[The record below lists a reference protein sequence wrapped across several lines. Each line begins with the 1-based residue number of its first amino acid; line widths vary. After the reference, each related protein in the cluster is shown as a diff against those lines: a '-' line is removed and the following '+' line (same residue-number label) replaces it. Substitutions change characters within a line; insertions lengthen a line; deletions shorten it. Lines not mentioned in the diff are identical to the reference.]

1 LLGLTPISTSIITVL
16 INKQMPNQNNQKIAI
31 VHDYFGQY
39 GGAEKVVEVW
49 LGMYP
54 EALLYTA
61 YFIPEKFKSSEIIT
75 QAWEEGRV
83 VTTPIQLLFKIK
95 WMQKFQKHLFWVY
108 PILMS
113 FLTVK
118 AADVVLISSTYCG
131 KNISIENSP
140 SNAIPKI
147 IHYCHS
153 PTRFL
158 HGLVTETDHK
168 SLSGFLQALIPL
180 FTFWLKWMDLN
191 AANYLSKKGA
201 IWVGNSKFI
210 CSLIKQVY
218 SVEPILIYPPT
229 DIQKFINI
237 QPKQPLSRN
246 SYYLCHGRIS
256 FHKRLDL
263 AIQACLELGIPL
275 KIGGT
280 SALPKEMEDLKSLV
294 TVYETKNP
302 QSKGLIEFLGRT
314 TDDQYLNLL
323 ENCKG
328 FLFPGKED
336 AGITPIEVFASGIP
350 VIAYQAGGAL
360 EYLQNGINGVFFKD
374 QTVES
379 LKSAIL
385 EYQDLLSKSTFTAAI
400 IKETAKQ
407 FSQEIFESKITD
419 LVQI

>member
-1 LLGLTPISTSIITVL
+1 MNS
-16 INKQMPNQNNQKIAI
+16 QNNQKIAI

-49 LGMYP
+49 LEIYP

-61 YFIPEKFKSSEIIT
+61 YFIPEKFESSKIIST
-75 QAWEEGRV
+75 AWKEGRV
-83 VTTPIQLLFKIK
+83 ITTPIQTLFKIK
-95 WMQKFQKHLFWVY
+95 WLQKFQKHLFWVY

-113 FLTVK
+113 FLVVK
-118 AADVVLISSTYCG
+118 SADVVLISSTYCG
-131 KNISIENSP
+131 KNVSISN
-140 SNAIPKI
+140 NQQNQQPKI

-168 SLSGFLQALIPL
+168 SLSTLFQLLIPL

-191 AANYLSKKGA
+191 AAKYLSKKGV

-210 CSLIKQVY
+210 CSIIKKVY
-218 SVEPILIYPPT
+218 NVEPRLIYPPT
-229 DIQKFINI
+229 DIQKFIKVH
-237 QPKQPLSRN
+237 PKQPLSKN
-246 SYYLCHGRIS
+246 NYYLCHGRIS

-275 KIGGT
+275 KIGGA
-280 SALPKEMEDLKSLV
+280 SAFPKEMEDLKSLV
-294 TVYETKNP
+294 VNFEAKNP
-302 QSKGLIEFLGRT
+302 NSAGLIEFLGRT
-314 TDDQYLNLL
+314 TDEQYLNLL

-336 AGITPIEVFASGIP
+336 AGITPIEVFAAGIP

-360 EYLQNGINGVFFKD
+360 EYLQHGMNGVFFKD

-379 LKSAIL
+379 LKSGIL
-385 EYQDLLSKSTFTAAI
+385 EYEGLLSKSAFSTTK
-400 IKETAKQ
+400 IKETAQQ
-407 FSQEIFESKITD
+407 FSQEIFKNKIKD
-419 LVQI
+419 LVLK

>member
-1 LLGLTPISTSIITVL
+1 
-16 INKQMPNQNNQKIAI
+16 MPNQNNQKIAI

-75 QAWEEGRV
+75 KAWKEGRV
-83 VTTPIQLLFKIK
+83 ITTPIQTLFKIK

-118 AADVVLISSTYCG
+118 SADVVLISSTYCG
-131 KNISIENSP
+131 KNISVGNSP
-140 SNAIPKI
+140 SNLNPKI

-168 SLSGFLQALIPL
+168 SLNNFLQFLIPL
-180 FTFWLKWMDLN
+180 FTFWLKIMDLN
-191 AANYLSKKGA
+191 ATKYLTKKGA

-218 SVEPILIYPPT
+218 NVDSILIYPPT
-229 DIQKFINI
+229 DIQKFINV
-237 QPKQPLSRN
+237 QPKQPLSSN
-246 SYYLCHGRIS
+246 EYYLCHGRIS

-280 SALPKEMEDLKSLV
+280 SALPKEMADLKSLV
-294 TVYETKNP
+294 ANFEAKKPN
-302 QSKGLIEFLGRT
+302 SAGLIEFLGRT
-314 TDDQYLNLL
+314 TDEQYLNLL
-323 ENCKG
+323 QNCKG

-336 AGITPIEVFASGIP
+336 AGITPIEVFAAGIP

-379 LKSAIL
+379 LKSAII
-385 EYQDLLSKSTFTAAI
+385 EYQDLLSKSTFSSLQ
-400 IKETAKQ
+400 IKETSKL
-407 FSQEIFESKITD
+407 FSQEIFENKIKD
-419 LVQI
+419 LVLK

>member
-1 LLGLTPISTSIITVL
+1 LGLTPISTSITTIL
-16 INKQMPNQNNQKIAI
+16 NKKPMPNLNNQKIAI

-49 LGMYP
+49 LEMYP
-54 EALLYTA
+54 EAIIYTS
-61 YFIPEKFKSSEIIT
+61 YIIPEKLKFSEPIT
-75 QAWEEGRV
+75 KAWKEGRV
-83 VTTPIQLLFKIK
+83 VTTPIQAIFRIK

-108 PILMS
+108 SILMS
-113 FLTVK
+113 FITVTN
-118 AADVVLISSTYCG
+118 ADVVLISSTHCG
-131 KNISIENSP
+131 KNVSIGNST
-140 SNAIPKI
+140 SNQVPKI

-158 HGLVTETDHK
+158 HGFVTERDHK
-168 SLSGFLQALIPL
+168 SLNYIFQFSIPF
-180 FTFWLKWMDLN
+180 FTFWLKIMDLN
-191 AANYLSKKGA
+191 AAKYLTKKGA

-218 SVEPILIYPPT
+218 NVDSILIYPPT
-229 DIQKFINI
+229 DIQKFFNI
-237 QPKQPLSRN
+237 QPTQPLSN
-246 SYYLCHGRIS
+246 NLYYLCHGRIS

-280 SALPKEMEDLKSLV
+280 SALPKEMADLKSLV
-294 TVYETKNP
+294 ASFESKNP
-302 QSKGLIEFLGRT
+302 NSAGLIEFLGRT
-314 TDDQYLNLL
+314 SDEQYLYLL

-374 QTVES
+374 QTVDS
-379 LKSAIL
+379 LKSGIL
-385 EYQDLLSKSTFTAAI
+385 EYQELLSKSNFSSTK
-400 IKETAKQ
+400 IKETAHP
-407 FSQEIFESKITD
+407 FSQKIFENKITD
-419 LVQI
+419 LVQK